1 MRRVLRKRLPRD
13 FRVGWGRYLALILV
27 IAMGIYLVIGIVGSA
42 ETVLHGTKEK
52 RREFNTQDGFFT
64 VFLPLTDDDT
74 IMLTEDGTQIQ
85 AEFYT
90 DLEVD
95 EDRKL
100 RIFRN
105 REDIDKL
112 ILDEGRLA
120 DKDGECVIGKRY
132 AAENDISVGDNITA
146 GGFVF
151 TVTGIGTVPDYE
163 QPKDKLSDPAVQSKY
178 FGLIFVSDECY
189 ENVRKKGDLPAE
201 EYVYAYKLG
210 SGVTDDDLKNKIR
223 SIELD
228 YTKVEDKYF
237 RETIDDILADRRE
250 LENGIDELS
259 DGAKELSDGMAEL
272 DEHSAELN
280 EAAQK
285 IVDSYFTQTNAKLAA
300 EKVAVTLTEEN
311 YEDELDKLIEVTK
324 SGEIEKLK
332 ESLADVLKFRDGV
345 VDYTKG
351 AGDAAEGSV
360 KLNDGVNELSDGIDE
375 LLDEVFDIDIDN
387 LITFVAAD
395 DNKRIEAA
403 AGIRVMHRN
412 TGLAAGVVILILFG
426 YVISV
431 FVVHRIENE
440 SPVIGA
446 LYALGVKKKDL
457 LRHYITLPTIVAFFG
472 GLIGTALGFS
482 TIGIGAKLNDAYEH
496 FSLPQYDIYY
506 APYLLV
512 YGLVLPPVISAVV
525 NTLVINKKLSRTAL
539 SLIKNEQT
547 ASSYRKF
554 NIKTKSFIT
563 MFRVRQ
569 MVRELRSAVTVVFGM
584 FVSLL
589 VVMLGFDSYVM
600 CEALKTDN
608 TADTHYEY
616 MYLYKH
622 PEKEVPEGGEGS
634 FVKTLTTDF
643 MGNTLDVTV
652 IGLNDDSRF
661 FDARPEKG
669 ANKAVV
675 NNSLVER
682 FGYKAGD
689 RVTFTDASEDRDY
702 SFTVTN
708 TAQYSPGF
716 TIFMDLDSMRELFG
730 ESDDYYNAVFS
741 DKELDIDSGRLYSVT
756 SKADIEKSAG
766 VFAEQMASLIY
777 TMLIA
782 GGVIFVVVMYL
793 MMGVMIDRSSF
804 GISLIKIFGYR
815 RKEVRSLYLN
825 GNLTIVAAG
834 ALICI
839 PLAKLI
845 MDSIYPIF
853 VANVACS
860 MVLKFPPYL
869 YLFIYVAVLAV
880 YFVSSAMLTRKLNKI
895 TPAEVLKNRE

>member
-1 MRRVLRKRLPRD
+1 MNRVLGKRLPRD
-13 FRVGWGRYLALILV
+13 LRAGWGRYLALILV

-42 ETVLHGTKEK
+42 ETVLHGTDEK
-52 RREFNTQDGFFT
+52 RSKFNTQDGFFT
-64 VFLPLTDDDT
+64 VFVPLTDEDID
-74 IMLTEDGTQIQ
+74 MLSEDGTQIQ

-100 RIFRN
+100 RMFKN
-105 REDIDKL
+105 RDSIDKL

-120 DKDGECVIGKRY
+120 ETDSECVIGKRY
-132 AAENDISVGDNITA
+132 AAENDISVGDKLTA
-146 GGFVF
+146 GGYEF

-163 QPKDKLSDPAVQSKY
+163 QPKDKLSDTAVQSKY
-178 FGLIFVSDECY
+178 FGLIFVTDECC
-189 ENVRKKGDLPAE
+189 ENVRANGGLPAE

-210 SGVTDDDLKNKIR
+210 SDVTNDDLKDKIR

-228 YTKVEDKYF
+228 YTKVEDEYF
-237 RETIDDILADRRE
+237 RETIDDILADKRE
-250 LENGIDELS
+250 IEDGVKELS
-259 DGAKELSDGMAEL
+259 DGTKELSDGMTEL
-272 DEHSAELN
+272 DGHSTELID
-280 EAAQK
+280 AAQK
-285 IVDSYFTQTNAKLAA
+285 IVDGYFIQNNTKLA
-300 EKVAVTLTEEN
+300 EMKVPVTLTEEN
-311 YEDELDKLIEVTK
+311 YEDELDKLIKATK
-324 SGEIEKLK
+324 SEELAKLK
-332 ESLADVLKFRDGV
+332 ESLSDVLKFRDGV
-345 VDYTKG
+345 KEYTDG
-351 AGDAAEGSV
+351 VGEAADGSV
-360 KLNDGVNELSDGIDE
+360 KLDEGVNELADGLDE
-375 LLDEVFDIDIDN
+375 LLDVVFDIDIDD
-387 LITFVAAD
+387 LISFVPAA

-403 AGIRVMHRN
+403 AAIRKMHRN
-412 TGLAAGVVILILFG
+412 TGLAAGAVILILFG

-440 SPVIGA
+440 ASVIGA

-457 LRHYITLPTIVAFFG
+457 LRHYITLPTIVAFIG
-472 GLIGTALGFS
+472 GILGTALGFS
-482 TIGIGAKLNDAYEH
+482 PIGIGTKLSDAYSH

-506 APYLLV
+506 APYLLA
-512 YGLVLPPVISAVV
+512 YGLVLPPVISAAV

-539 SLIKNEQT
+539 SLIKNEQST
-547 ASSYRKF
+547 SSCRRF
-554 NIKTKSFIT
+554 NIRSKNFIT

-589 VVMLGFDSYVM
+589 VIMLGFDSCVM

-616 MYLYKH
+616 MYLYKY
-622 PEKEVPEGGEGS
+622 PEEEVPAGGES
-634 FVKTLTTDF
+634 AFVKTLTTEF

-652 IGLNDDSRF
+652 IGLREDSRY

-669 ANKAVV
+669 ENKAVV

-682 FGYKAGD
+682 FGYKKGD
-689 RVTFTDASEDRDY
+689 RVTFTDAAEDRDY
-702 SFTVTN
+702 SFTVTD
-708 TAQYSPGF
+708 TTQYSPGF
-716 TIFMDLDSMRELFG
+716 TIFMDIESMRGLFDKD
-730 ESDDYYNAVFS
+730 EDYYNAVFS

-782 GGVIFVVVMYL
+782 GTVIFIVVMYL

-815 RKEVRSLYLN
+815 KREVRSLYLN
-825 GNLTIVAAG
+825 GNLTIVAVG

-845 MDSIYPIF
+845 MDSIYPSF
-853 VANVACS
+853 VSNVACS
-860 MVLKFPPYL
+860 MVLDFPPYL
-869 YLFIYVAVLAV
+869 YLIIYSAVLAV
-880 YFVSSAMLTRKLNKI
+880 YFVSSAMLTRKLNRI